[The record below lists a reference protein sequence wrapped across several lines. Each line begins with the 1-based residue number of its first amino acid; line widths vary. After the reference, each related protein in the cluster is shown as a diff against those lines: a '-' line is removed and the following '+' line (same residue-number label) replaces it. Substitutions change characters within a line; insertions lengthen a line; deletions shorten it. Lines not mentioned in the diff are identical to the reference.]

1 MINEIIGER
10 QNSRTL
16 WGKQE
21 AWDIRLTNLIS
32 RLSDS
37 VEPPKQSIDYG
48 KLDDMIEFIRNL
60 EDAETREIVMGSWNL
75 SFDPEE
81 IEYMQSTLDQGSH

>member
-10 QNSRTL
+10 QNSSTL